1 MIFSESNFPRFLL
14 ILLVFLAA
22 SAQLSVKAQ
31 DQLLTPWQEAQ
42 SELAR
47 GNNDAALK
55 LLRICSFS
63 GENAVEAEV
72 LLRRILASQTAE
84 LLPLVIEKK
93 LEGEQLD
100 RFLNI
105 YEEICSLRQS
115 QADDWKRLLLAAN
128 LQPDHARLVAVGE
141 KFLDRMRAGLAVD
154 FDSDWVEPLLR
165 LSAEFKN
172 EWQII
177 YRWQVNKILAGLPDT
192 AGQFKTEF
200 ENTGILAQTRA
211 KSVLGLAE
219 VAIAIGDLEG
229 ARRHLDQVRFFN
241 KEFPDLDKMYLR
253 LKKAGEIQRFIELAQ
268 QALQK
273 RDFNAAENHCNA
285 ALKLDENNVF
295 ARNLL
300 KNIEEARGL
309 KPGGTLS
316 AADQV
321 ALKLRRLESDLKKA
335 QKNEDLLQMR
345 VLLKEIL
352 IYNLTAAN
360 VKKLEEIENE
370 ITASRVY
377 AEERFL
383 EAEKLFQNGE
393 YEKLRLFLNRNPG
406 MMSSVDRM
414 VQIWEMKLMVNYH
427 AGAIGPIELHN
438 SAQNILLKGGRSFFA
453 NFVLMKLSLAEN
465 RMDKAREYY
474 KAAAE
479 INPDFPGLRWPG
491 WLLWAHGEGRFVVVI
506 VLIVVLVFLIKLIR
520 PVFAW
525 YESTYWTRISILA
538 AIFPS
543 LAMRSLEKCFG
554 SVRETYERKQFFR
567 LLIKCCEKTGNF
579 NKGIKF
585 AENLLEISRDDEAA
599 IGIIGH
605 SLLRQQEV
613 SPDKLPMLL
622 KFALNKKDRLDV
634 IEKTGKVIKKLN
646 QVKPDQLDFLRI
658 YVQKFPED
666 KDMFALIGRSL
677 LEIPASE
684 LPDGAVAMLET
695 AWKATDSDELWWNLW
710 RSLMYNG
717 KFELAIHLTEEAMN
731 RGKPIAADKLLEV
744 YDRELMAEATV
755 ISDQLNSFDQKTVIN
770 TGKNLLLL
778 KYVNPDMGEALV
790 ATLDRLLH
798 EENPDVAN
806 SARQALD
813 HVKARLRATDSAR
826 AKLLSVSS
834 ALMVEQSRLT
844 DVEVG
849 SSHENAD
856 GSDTAADSNDHLSE
870 GESSLQHGSVPEAG
884 PEAAEE
890 PADDDFGIFSAFS
903 DPGEQSA
910 KPDKPE
916 IHEEQLPEIAQ
927 TSDLD
932 EGFSHCD
939 APVSC
944 DDEYEDTTEAQDG
957 AVAWNLTLA
966 DGEDSQA
973 EVGDG
978 FAESDE
984 LNDEETGKNE
994 GSAGLEEELEE
1005 DVYDDFAEDSDDDD
1019 FVDKFSEDLP
1029 GDDDGDADGDVDE
1042 DSDNDNDYDGDYDN
1056 DNDYDNDYD
1065 INEDNDEEFENN
1077 EDVATVGF
1085 SGGSKEAATLE
1096 DTPED
1101 YSDYMVGVP
1110 QEVPVGTEVEEKL
1123 PDEEE
1128 APEDYSDYLIG
1139 VGGEEP
1145 GKSEEGK
1152 ASAPATF
1159 DQIPEYTLAEVN
1171 PEEVKQVLT
1180 GAALISEPDADGSRQ
1195 RRMELFKTLDE
1206 IEPAPDVSHEW
1217 LEYQKK
1223 APEIRLFK
1231 DLEE

>member
-1 MIFSESNFPRFLL
+1 MIFSESNFPRYLL

-22 SAQLSVKAQ
+22 SPHLSVKAQ
-31 DQLLTPWQEAQ
+31 DPLLPPWQEAQ

-47 GNNDAALK
+47 GNDEAALK

-115 QADDWKRLLLAAN
+115 QADDWKRLLQAAN

-370 ITASRVY
+370 IAASRVY

-383 EAEKLFQNGE
+383 EAEKLFQSGE

-414 VQIWEMKLMVNYH
+414 VQIWEMKLMVNYY

-438 SAQNILLKGGRSFFA
+438 SARNILLKGGRSFFA

-605 SLLRQQEV
+605 GLLRQQEV

-622 KFALNKKDRLDV
+622 KFALNKKDRPDV

-778 KYVNPDMGEALV
+778 KYVNPDMGESLV

-813 HVKARLRATDSAR
+813 HVKARLKATDSAR

-856 GSDTAADSNDHLSE
+856 GRDAAAGSNDYLSE
-870 GESSLQHGSVPEAG
+870 GESSLQHGSVPEAE

-890 PADDDFGIFSAFS
+890 SADDDFGIFSAFS
-903 DPGEQSA
+903 DPGEQLA
-910 KPDKPE
+910 KSD
-916 IHEEQLPEIAQ
+916 LPEIYEEQSPEFVQA
-927 TSDLD
+927 SDLD
-932 EGFSHCD
+932 EGFSHSEAPASCADESDD
-939 APVSC
+939 ATET
-944 DDEYEDTTEAQDG
+944 DAEDG
-957 AVAWNLTLA
+957 VVAWSLA
-966 DGEDSQA
+966 PENSEDSA

-978 FAESDE
+978 FAERDE
-984 LNDEETGKNE
+984 LNDEETDTNE
-994 GSAGLEEELEE
+994 GSAPSEEELEE

-1029 GDDDGDADGDVDE
+1029 GDDDSDVDE
-1042 DSDNDNDYDGDYDN
+1042 DSDNDS
-1056 DNDYDNDYD
+1056 DNDYENDYGND

-1077 EDVATVGF
+1077 EDGAAVGF
-1085 SGGSKEAATLE
+1085 SGGSKEATALE

-1110 QEVPVGTEVEEKL
+1110 QEVPVGTEVEDKL

-1139 VGGEEP
+1139 VGGEDP

-1180 GAALISEPDADGSRQ
+1180 GAALISEPDADGTRQ
-1195 RRMELFKTLDE
+1195 RRMELFNTLDE